1 MVGRALG
8 SVRRLRGGRDWRELA
23 FYDAVADHGTARS
36 VMGDEVLAGIAREL
50 VAEVRSR
57 LKPDWIAREP
67 VRVHL
72 RSAIKR
78 LLARR
83 NYPPDEAPEAID
95 LVLKQMEHF
104 ANEWSTN
111 GTQDS

>member
-1 MVGRALG
+1 MKRYWPA
-8 SVRRLRGGRDWRELA
+8 S
-23 FYDAVADHGTARS
+23 
-36 VMGDEVLAGIAREL
+36 AREL
-50 VAEVRSR
+50 VAEVRST
-57 LKPDWIAREP
+57 LKPYWITREP
-67 VRVHL
+67 VRARL

-83 NYPPDEAPEAID
+83 NYLPDEAPESID

-111 GTQDS
+111 GTQDI

>member
-1 MVGRALG
+1 MTMSRVGMWLRRY
-8 SVRRLRGGRDWRELA
+8 RRLLP
-23 FYDAVADHGTARS
+23 FP
-36 VMGDEVLAGIAREL
+36 LAGIVFTLLPPGSSGASTRV
-50 VAEVRSR
+50 VAEVRSK

-67 VRVHL
+67 VRARL

-83 NYPPDEAPEAID
+83 NYLPDEAPESID
-95 LVLKQMEHF
+95 LVLKQMEQF